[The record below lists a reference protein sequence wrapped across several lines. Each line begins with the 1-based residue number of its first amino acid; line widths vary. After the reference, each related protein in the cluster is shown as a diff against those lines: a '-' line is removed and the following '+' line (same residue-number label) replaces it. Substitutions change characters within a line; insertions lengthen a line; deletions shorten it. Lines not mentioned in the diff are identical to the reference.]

1 VNILL
6 VGEES
11 AGIQTLKALA
21 GGDHRIVAVMASQ
34 SKNNGGLAN
43 LWETSERL
51 EYQREGMWI
60 LRKSLNPEVALSG
73 TDFSLSHYIPSVFV
87 KQAHA
92 LNARPAE
99 MIPGESEEQAFQT
112 ERL

>member
-1 VNILL
+1 MNILL

-11 AGIQTLKALA
+11 AGIQTHKALA

-51 EYQREGMWI
+51 GYQ
-60 LRKSLNPEVALSG
+60 P
-73 TDFSLSHYIPSVFV
+73 
-87 KQAHA
+87 
-92 LNARPAE
+92 RPAKLVKDPCFADE
-99 MIPGESEEQAFQT
+99 VMAAEADVILNIHSLFIINREIP
-112 ERL
+112 